1 MADDPPS
8 SGNANPDD
16 QRYQSEAKVEDAD
29 TRAAREELRHSHI
42 SDSGNSEPQAPGS
55 KQDEQGQ
62 DDDDEMRLRSGREFN
77 IPHPTS
83 ARRNDTP
90 DLAPPEALSRDDA
103 GERKVSSPKKK
114 RAHDEVEAH
123 KDSEGHAS
131 NGTDSDGWV
140 MVDEGDTNKG
150 RSEPQ
155 KKRARDETSPPADI
169 HQAPATN
176 TSSAPKAELSAKD
189 SQPPQTSPSKFADS
203 GFAKL
208 ATSSASPFA
217 TVGAN
222 KSVFGG
228 GATASP
234 SPFASFGAPA
244 STAAAPTSTPLN
256 PPKLSFGSKDASA
269 PSPFAAI
276 NGAKPALGG
285 FGGGF
290 GGGSPFSGALGG
302 TGPMTGN
309 FASPG
314 QPPII
319 KSDKP
324 AKPFGAPESDA
335 EDDSEDDSDDGDD
348 EEGGGS
354 GGADAEKEK
363 DKDETASTHESTP
376 AAGDDEKKGKFK
388 RVAVDDGEAGETTIV
403 QVRARMYYL
412 DKTPNADN
420 TGQVGWRERG
430 VGNLRINVPEES
442 VTTDPETGAVDP
454 KSFDPAV
461 LKGST
466 AENPKLVRLV
476 MRQDSTL
483 RVILNTVMVA
493 GMNFQLNEGFKTWS
507 VLFTAIE
514 GDDGQYVPITMKV
527 GFLSHFSARTCTRHP
542 Y

>member
-1 MADDPPS
+1 MADDPLS
-8 SGNANPDD
+8 SSNVNPDD

-42 SDSGNSEPQAPGS
+42 SDSGNGDPQA
-55 KQDEQGQ
+55 
-62 DDDDEMRLRSGREFN
+62 SGNE
-77 IPHPTS
+77 
-83 ARRNDTP
+83 TP
-90 DLAPPEALSRDDA
+90 DLAPPENLSRDDN

-123 KDSEGHAS
+123 RDSEGHAS

-140 MVDEGDTNKG
+140 IVDEGDTNKG

-155 KKRARDETSPPADI
+155 KKRARDATSPPADI
-169 HQAPATN
+169 HQAAAT
-176 TSSAPKAELSAKD
+176 TSSDASKFSAKD
-189 SQPPQTSPSKFADS
+189 NQAPQTSPSKFADS

-208 ATSSASPFA
+208 AASSASPFA
-217 TVGAN
+217 TAGTT

-234 SPFASFGAPA
+234 SPFASFGAPL
-244 STAAAPTSTPLN
+244 STAASTSTPLS

-269 PSPFAAI
+269 PSPFAAV
-276 NGAKPALGG
+276 NGAKPASGG
-285 FGGGF
+285 FGSGF
-290 GGGSPFSGALGG
+290 GGGSPFSSTLGG
-302 TGPMTGN
+302 AGPRTGN

-335 EDDSEDDSDDGDD
+335 EDDSDDNGDDGDE

-354 GGADAEKEK
+354 GGADAEREKE
-363 DKDETASTHESTP
+363 KDETASTHESTP
-376 AAGDDEKKGKFK
+376 TVGEDEKKGKFK

-442 VTTDPETGAVDP
+442 VTADPETGAVDA
-454 KSFDPAV
+454 KSFDPSV

-466 AENPKLVRLV
+466 PENPKLVRLV

-483 RVILNTVMVA
+483 RVILNTVMLA
-493 GMNFQLNEGFKTWS
+493 GMDFQLKEGFKTWS

-514 GDDGQYVPITMKV
+514 GDDSQYVPVTMKM
-527 GFLSHFSARTCTRHP
+527 SAQNAGAFCDKVDLIKKKLKEQAAKDEKAKA
-542 Y
+542 